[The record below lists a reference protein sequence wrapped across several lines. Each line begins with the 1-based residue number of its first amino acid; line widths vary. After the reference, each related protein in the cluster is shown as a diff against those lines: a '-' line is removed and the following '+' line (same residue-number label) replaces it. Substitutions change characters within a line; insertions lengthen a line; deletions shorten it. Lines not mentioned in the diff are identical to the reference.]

1 MGDLVYKVKSDN
13 TLTLLKVKKKSI
25 TTIKIPAKVTISG
38 SAYPVTGVSKKAC
51 YKLSKLK
58 SASIGNN
65 VTVIGNQAFMGC
77 KKLKTVTMG
86 KKVTEIGSKC
96 FCNDKSLKKIVIN
109 SRKLKKVGKNCMK
122 GTPSKR
128 YMIPKGCAKK
138 YRKLFV

>member
-1 MGDLVYKVKSDN
+1 MATSN
-13 TLTLLKVKKKSI
+13 STLTLLRPKKKSI
-25 TTIKIPAKVTISG
+25 TKLKVPANVTINEVS
-38 SAYPVTGVSKKAC
+38 YPVTGISKKAC

-58 SASIGNN
+58 TVSIGNN

-77 KKLKTVTMG
+77 KKLKKVTMG
-86 KKVTEIGSKC
+86 KKVAEIGSKC